1 MQNPVSSAALSL
13 YPWSE
18 VRANDRVMRYR
29 RSGTGAAVLLVAPCD
44 GGDALWA
51 DLPAYLSSRFRLI
64 VPEIRS
70 CPRPDESVVLQCFLE
85 GLGTPRIA
93 IVAANELCMPS
104 LEVALRNPDQISHL
118 VLVPGGESDGST
130 VDGTLMTSAPLE
142 SVPLLIVPRSV
153 AGNEALPLIGRF
165 LAGTMSS

>member
-1 MQNPVSSAALSL
+1 MQNPVSPAALSL
-13 YPWSE
+13 HPWSE

-64 VPEIRS
+64 VPEIQS

-85 GLGTPRIA
+85 GLGTPRVA

-104 LEVALRNPDQISHL
+104 LELALRNPDQVSHL
-118 VLVPGGESDGST
+118 VLVSGGESDGST

-142 SVPLLIVPRSV
+142 SVPLLMIPRAVSDD
-153 AGNEALPLIGRF
+153 EALPLIGRF
-165 LAGTMSS
+165 LAGPSS